1 MNCSSIQQVSQQQR
15 VQQRRFNDQPPSA
28 STLCR
33 SQIQTKPGKFP
44 SRRPDFD
51 QIHFDTRW
59 RKPIPSVKSHV
70 RSRQAGTR
78 KRVRLHPVAQTES
91 GSSNPRT
98 AARSDQTPA
107 EDHAA
112 FSAPTPQIAPGTR
125 TEAGKRQR
133 AIPARNP
140 ERGRIH
146 PPGGRSR
153 RDRPPRAAGSTQV
166 LNSTRR
172 TGRRAAAGRAR
183 RGAVVGVG
191 VGRGRSAA
199 GLAG

>member
-1 MNCSSIQQVSQQQR
+1 MGSNNRNQHLQQRPPTVTVNLLFCYSRDGTVNCSSIQQVSQQQR

-98 AARSDQTPA
+98 AARSDQTP
-107 EDHAA
+107 
-112 FSAPTPQIAPGTR
+112 
-125 TEAGKRQR
+125 
-133 AIPARNP
+133 
-140 ERGRIH
+140 
-146 PPGGRSR
+146 GGRSR